1 MHRSKL
7 FITLILL
14 TGLAVTG
21 FQCASTELTSAK
33 LYIQQKNYT
42 KAIESLKREVEKNP
56 QSDEGFYLLGYVQGE
71 VGNFDSLVFAFD
83 KSLSISK
90 QFEKDIESSKK
101 YYWAQLFN
109 QGVGNFQKGST
120 SKDKDSAQIFYDKS
134 IAAFKSG
141 VALEPDSADTYKN
154 LAFVYM
160 TEQKYDEAIDPL
172 QSLIKKEKTVDGYKY
187 LGEIYY
193 DKAVKFRD
201 KYLVSHDVN
210 DSVSA
215 GGYYEKTINLMQD
228 GRKLFPND
236 QELLILLSNSYIGA
250 QKIDVAIG
258 AFKLGVEQDPGNKYY
273 RYNYGVLLL
282 GNKNFAEAEEQ
293 FKKAIEIDPKYQNAI
308 YNLGVTYVKWGAEIA
323 KVNEDKK
330 DTQNTEYM
338 DKYKAG
344 LPFLEKSLELNPND
358 AAMWELVGRVYTVLG
373 KQDKAKQAFDKA
385 DQLRKGN

>member
-1 MHRSKL
+1 
-7 FITLILL
+7 
-14 TGLAVTG
+14 
-21 FQCASTELTSAK
+21 
-33 LYIQQKNYT
+33 
-42 KAIESLKREVEKNP
+42 
-56 QSDEGFYLLGYVQGE
+56 
-71 VGNFDSLVFAFD
+71 
-83 KSLSISK
+83 
-90 QFEKDIESSKK
+90 
-101 YYWAQLFN
+101 
-109 QGVGNFQKGST
+109 
-120 SKDKDSAQIFYDKS
+120 
-134 IAAFKSG
+134 
-141 VALEPDSADTYKN
+141 
-154 LAFVYM
+154 
-160 TEQKYDEAIDPL
+160 
-172 QSLIKKEKTVDGYKY
+172 
-187 LGEIYY
+187 
-193 DKAVKFRD
+193 
-201 KYLVSHDVN
+201 
-210 DSVSA
+210 
-215 GGYYEKTINLMQD
+215 MQD